1 MQAADFLPKCADVP
15 RRAICTWPMRRFA
28 LTEPQREMCA
38 ATLMGDE
45 ANCSYNQCFV
55 LKLHGPLSVESLHK
69 ALADVVQRHEALRL
83 SIDLTDESQRVL
95 SDVEVALP
103 LTDLSAL
110 DEREREDAIAR
121 MIDRETRT
129 PFDLAAA
136 PLWRAG
142 IIREAPD
149 RHRLVFTA
157 HHVVVDG
164 WSSAVIFGDLAKIYA
179 ADRFGLPATLP
190 PAASFRDFVGRSA
203 EPRHR
208 RGNGCGA

>member
-1 MQAADFLPKCADVP
+1 MA
-15 RRAICTWPMRRFA
+15 
-28 LTEPQREMCA
+28 E
-38 ATLMGDE
+38 
-45 ANCSYNQCFV
+45 
-55 LKLHGPLSVESLHK
+55 
-69 ALADVVQRHEALRL
+69 VVQRHEALRL

-110 DEREREDAIAR
+110 DEQEREDAIAR
-121 MIDRETRT
+121 MVDHETRT

-190 PAASFRDFVGRSA
+190 PAASLSRFRGRSA

-208 RGNGCGA
+208 RGDGCGA